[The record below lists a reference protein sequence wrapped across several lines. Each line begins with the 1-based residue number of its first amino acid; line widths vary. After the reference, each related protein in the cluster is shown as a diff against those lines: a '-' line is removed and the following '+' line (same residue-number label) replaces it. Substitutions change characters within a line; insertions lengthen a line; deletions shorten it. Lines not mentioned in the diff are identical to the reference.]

1 MGIISRGSMRE
12 IGTVDELRG
21 KGDGRIEVFAPDA
34 PVGWAHHL
42 IGVTTLSHLD
52 GRTLLSVDGT
62 ADDQQILHAALKTG
76 PVHEFT
82 LRRSV
87 TDRSVPRGSS
97 RMSNQL
103 SGGRAIGL
111 VARREFM
118 TQISKKSFVISN
130 VIILVAIIGGI
141 IAFSLFSGGDED
153 KSKIGLVG
161 NQSLS
166 ATMVSIGD
174 TLGNPVT
181 VTEVSDDGTARD
193 QVKDGDLDVAVIAG
207 SGGGVTVVTKKEVA
221 TNLRA
226 VIESSVAQQAQ
237 SNALS
242 AAGIDPAQLA
252 EATSTAVVTIDAID
266 PPDPEQGQRIAMSI
280 AAVVLLYMQI
290 LLFGTYVAMGVVEEK
305 SSRVVE
311 LLLST
316 LRPLQVVVGQGSR
329 NRCCRPD
336 ADGRLRCRGR
346 RHRIG
351 DGRPDRDGHRNRR
364 SVRHSRVVHSR
375 LPLLRRAVRR
385 GRVHG
390 LATGGRQRHPRC
402 LSRCS
407 SWQWS
412 AWLSFR

>member
-1 MGIISRGSMRE
+1 
-12 IGTVDELRG
+12 
-21 KGDGRIEVFAPDA
+21 
-34 PVGWAHHL
+34 
-42 IGVTTLSHLD
+42 
-52 GRTLLSVDGT
+52 
-62 ADDQQILHAALKTG
+62 
-76 PVHEFT
+76 
-82 LRRSV
+82 
-87 TDRSVPRGSS
+87 
-97 RMSNQL
+97 MSNQL

-174 TLGNPVT
+174 ALGNPVT

-237 SNALS
+237 SNALA

-316 LRPLQVVVGQGSR
+316 LRPLQLLWGKVLGIGAVGLMQM
-329 NRCCRPD
+329 
-336 ADGRLRCRGR
+336 AAY
-346 RHRIG
+346 
-351 DGRPDRDGHRNRR
+351 
-364 SVRHSRVVHSR
+364 
-375 LPLLRRAVRR
+375 AVA
-385 GRVHG
+385 GVATG
-390 LATGGRQRHPRC
+390 LATGVLTVTGTAIGVLFGTLGWFILGFLFFAVLYAAAGSMVSRQEDVNATAMPLALLVMAMVSVAFVSVSNPEGT
-402 LSRCS
+402 LSNVL
-407 SWQWS
+407 SWIPPFS
-412 AWLSFR
+412 AILMPLRISAG

>member
-1 MGIISRGSMRE
+1 
-12 IGTVDELRG
+12 
-21 KGDGRIEVFAPDA
+21 
-34 PVGWAHHL
+34 
-42 IGVTTLSHLD
+42 
-52 GRTLLSVDGT
+52 
-62 ADDQQILHAALKTG
+62 
-76 PVHEFT
+76 
-82 LRRSV
+82 
-87 TDRSVPRGSS
+87 
-97 RMSNQL
+97 MSNQL

-316 LRPLQVVVGQGSR
+316 LRPLQLLWGKVLGIGAVGLMQMAAYAVAGVATGLATGVLTVTGTAIGVLFGTLGWFILASSSSP
-329 NRCCRPD
+329 CCTP
-336 ADGRLRCRGR
+336 
-346 RHRIG
+346 
-351 DGRPDRDGHRNRR
+351 P
-364 SVRHSRVVHSR
+364 
-375 LPLLRRAVRR
+375 P
-385 GRVHG
+385 VHG
-390 LATGGRQRHPRC
+390 LATGGRQRHRNASRAARHGNGQRGFRFGEQSRRNPEQRVELDSAVLGNPHAPAHFRRC
-402 LSRCS
+402 CFSVPDRGND
-407 SWQWS
+407 S
-412 AWLSFR
+412 ADAGRDCCAVDDRGKDLPALHPSHRQGRFVERGVRTLIYPAHN